1 MIILMYVLYQ
11 KKNSILII
19 MLMMM
24 IFKPEG
30 GSEKVVL
37 YLVTKKSIKGYKS
50 IRLFGLDTTL
60 YGWITPNIQNK
71 CKNGNQILIRWTMYN
86 RLYMLEPWN

>member
-30 GSEKVVL
+30 ACEKVVL
-37 YLVTKKSIKGYKS
+37 YLVIK
-50 IRLFGLDTTL
+50 
-60 YGWITPNIQNK
+60 IQVK
-71 CKNGNQILIRWTMYN
+71 DIN
-86 RLYMLEPWN
+86 R